1 MFKWFFCVQL
11 IPRFISSLW
20 CIFVK
25 LLLWRK
31 IKQVLIMRTHI
42 FSFSWLCFKI
52 EEIKCIRIPLV
63 SQNNNKKSLWS
74 RHCHFHLN
82 ADTDVGT
89 GRHSSSLRRN
99 VRRGMFRDTSL
110 IFSPLA
116 PAAMVAISG
125 YYVLLLRS
133 WRGNADGIWNDVE
146 KPSWR
151 LKWWVHTRM
160 GTTQPILPYFM
171 KMQCVG
177 SLQNAIWLIYSPTLS
192 I

>member
-1 MFKWFFCVQL
+1 MFKWFFCTQI

-31 IKQVLIMRTHI
+31 IKQVLIMRPHI

-89 GRHSSSLRRN
+89 GRHSSSLQRN
-99 VRRGMFRDTSL
+99 VRRGMFRCRYL
-110 IFSPLA
+110 CHILPLA

-125 YYVLLLRS
+125 YYVCCCCGAGEEMLMEFQMMLKSRARDWS
-133 WRGNADGIWNDVE
+133 DECIPAWE
-146 KPSWR
+146 QPS
-151 LKWWVHTRM
+151 LYCN
-160 GTTQPILPYFM
+160 ILW
-171 KMQCVG
+171 KCNV
-177 SLQNAIWLIYSPTLS
+177 
-192 I
+192 